1 MMKFLSAPDE
11 KGEKMK
17 SKVVFLCVMC
27 LGTLLCSGAP
37 VAEEKGNMI
46 ILRNAG
52 AEYRF
57 QKGKFYHLLESVYK
71 GRSFWVK
78 GFSLTYNLPGDKWYW
93 EEKPAELYKMA
104 PRTHQIIRKGDT
116 VTLATKGVGKNMTLI
131 RNFTLRGDS
140 PALEVQIRI
149 EVRNRNII
157 NWLNLFSTS
166 FPVTNEFWSIV
177 SRVRDG
183 KISSRLEKIEHPFI
197 DPATG
202 KFHVE
207 GNHRRN
213 QYPNETFICSYDAGK
228 DVGAVMMQ
236 ISEFSRLPIRV
247 GMSQESSKT
256 IYCNISPYFFNGTEK
271 ESYLDAR
278 VKVFPF
284 TGTPEQLNKTIVP
297 GFVTKMRSLY
307 VLPQSF
313 DTGIQ
318 LKGGSGITLWSD
330 LASQKVYPSSRAP
343 EKKGDAVE
351 LFAAKGE
358 GEGFNLALRS
368 EKSSVITWE
377 LPVLPFK
384 VEAFPVQLTERKS
397 FKGIVGSHPDVL
409 LEEKSF
415 SLAPEKT
422 AALYVKCSIPENAK
436 AGVYTGNIKLF
447 SNGKF
452 FAAVPVK
459 VTVRDFSIAERTLT
473 AAHDFWWRPH
483 GFTSKVKYKEE
494 FAKIE
499 KMVID
504 ARGGGRWL
512 APVKVNFDKE
522 GNLIKADYREFD
534 KSVERYTKLYRQPLL
549 VARCFM
555 LGFGHAPR
563 KNLFGEAKEI
573 LTPLWKKKMLNFA
586 RDFRK
591 HLNELKI
598 SDRVIM
604 DLFDEPYEDSYNMFN
619 ETIKLLR
626 SVAPEWRFTY
636 AGNFRPEL
644 NGYVNFWNEGSTISC
659 RSAALIKAK
668 GGEYSFYNPP
678 VYHDNGELVKVRG
691 YYNYLWREKV
701 RYIYQWVINCWA
713 ESGNRGWDNN
723 RCASWVVPSPKGPL
737 STLRMENTREGIE
750 DYEYWVKLEKECRR
764 LEKKAPRLS
773 AEGRKLLKR
782 AEKLTGRSFDD
793 NDRVMLSNDPL
804 KYEML
809 HRAAGALLEKMVKVE

>member
-1 MMKFLSAPDE
+1 MEKKFLCCCAALFCA
-11 KGEKMK
+11 
-17 SKVVFLCVMC
+17 VVC
-27 LGTLLCSGAP
+27 GAVP
-37 VAEEKGNMI
+37 SVEIKDNEI

-52 AEYRF
+52 AEYTF
-57 QKGKFYHLLESVYK
+57 QKGQFYHLTGSKYK

-78 GFSLTYNLPGDKWYW
+78 GFGLTYNLPGDKWYW
-93 EEKPAELYKMA
+93 ENEPYEFYKMA
-104 PRTHQIIRKGDT
+104 PRTHKIITKGDT
-116 VTLATKGVGKNMTLI
+116 LTLATKGEGKNMTLI

-236 ISEFSRLPIRV
+236 MSEFSRLPLRV
-247 GMSQESSKT
+247 GMAREDSKT
-256 IYCNISPYFFNGTEK
+256 VYCNISPYFFNGTEK
-271 ESYLDAR
+271 ESHLDAR

-284 TGTPEQLNKTIVP
+284 TGTPEQLNKNIVP
-297 GFVTKMRSLY
+297 GFVAKMRSLY

-358 GEGFNLALRS
+358 GEGFNLAFRS
-368 EKSSVITWE
+368 GKSAVITWE
-377 LPVLPFK
+377 LPAMPFK

-422 AALYVKCSIPENAK
+422 AVLYVKCSIPENAK

-447 SNGKF
+447 SHTF
-452 FAAVPVK
+452 LSLSDP
-459 VTVRDFSIAERTLT
+459 
-473 AAHDFWWRPH
+473 
-483 GFTSKVKYKEE
+483 
-494 FAKIE
+494 
-499 KMVID
+499 
-504 ARGGGRWL
+504 
-512 APVKVNFDKE
+512 
-522 GNLIKADYREFD
+522 
-534 KSVERYTKLYRQPLL
+534 
-549 VARCFM
+549 
-555 LGFGHAPR
+555 
-563 KNLFGEAKEI
+563 
-573 LTPLWKKKMLNFA
+573 KML
-586 RDFRK
+586 RK
-591 HLNELKI
+591 E
-598 SDRVIM
+598 
-604 DLFDEPYEDSYNMFN
+604 
-619 ETIKLLR
+619 
-626 SVAPEWRFTY
+626 
-636 AGNFRPEL
+636 
-644 NGYVNFWNEGSTISC
+644 
-659 RSAALIKAK
+659 
-668 GGEYSFYNPP
+668 
-678 VYHDNGELVKVRG
+678 VYHTKALFASTAHLFLCINLRNTGKKCIVSPVR
-691 YYNYLWREKV
+691 R
-701 RYIYQWVINCWA
+701 IYA
-713 ESGNRGWDNN
+713 
-723 RCASWVVPSPKGPL
+723 
-737 STLRMENTREGIE
+737 
-750 DYEYWVKLEKECRR
+750 
-764 LEKKAPRLS
+764 
-773 AEGRKLLKR
+773 
-782 AEKLTGRSFDD
+782 
-793 NDRVMLSNDPL
+793 
-804 KYEML
+804 
-809 HRAAGALLEKMVKVE
+809 